1 MLLKSYALS
10 ISDLCKLYR
19 QEKLELNP
27 PYQRRPAWRTRQRE
41 DLLESIFNG
50 IPIPAVILYKTKAG
64 RRTSVFEVMDGKQR
78 LETILH
84 FRYGRIIKEEGRLE
98 FWLRR
103 DQSKHRKRLAF
114 SDLSKQDVREELGL
128 GVRRFMDYRV
138 PVVEYSG
145 DLRGLAG
152 QKIAQWEVFTKIN
165 STGSRLTKNEIRHA
179 HTTPLFHA
187 GSRLESR
194 WYNRIVS
201 RWRVFSKAE
210 ADRYQYH
217 ETLLELCTIFLNGG
231 ISDRR
236 VRLDEFMRADIPQAR
251 INKAERAV
259 NNALTWARTIMGDE
273 GMRRS
278 RVSKKVDFYSFI
290 GVLLELISQKA
301 VRHDAA
307 QNRRSRRAVNSALDK
322 LARIDGRVVRY
333 KNLPRRERKL
343 AEYVV
348 ATREATDQ
356 LRNRTVRHTFWYSIL
371 SPCMT
376 KRLARRRL
384 FGADLKYALWN
395 AARVRYDRITCPNP
409 NDRDDCWGRITYDE
423 AEVDHRKAY
432 RAGGA
437 TNLGNAQL
445 LCKACNSS
453 KGGR

>member
-1 MLLKSYALS
+1 
-10 ISDLCKLYR
+10 
-19 QEKLELNP
+19 
-27 PYQRRPAWRTRQRE
+27 
-41 DLLESIFNG
+41 
-50 IPIPAVILYKTKAG
+50 
-64 RRTSVFEVMDGKQR
+64 
-78 LETILH
+78 
-84 FRYGRIIKEEGRLE
+84 
-98 FWLRR
+98 
-103 DQSKHRKRLAF
+103 
-114 SDLSKQDVREELGL
+114 
-128 GVRRFMDYRV
+128 MDYRV

-145 DLRGLAG
+145 DLLGLAG

-179 HTTPLFHA
+179 HSTPLFRA

-201 RWRVFSKAE
+201 KWRVFSKAE

-236 VRLDEFMRADIPQAR
+236 VRLDEFMRDDIPRAR
-251 INKAERAV
+251 IDKAERAV
-259 NNALTWARTIMGDE
+259 NHALAWARSIMGDE
-273 GMRRS
+273 GLQYS
-278 RVSKKVDFYSFI
+278 RLSKKVDFYSFV
-290 GVLLELISQKA
+290 GTLMELMSQKA
-301 VRHDAA
+301 VRHDTA
-307 QNRRSRRAVNSALDK
+307 QNRRARRAVNSALHK
-322 LARIDGRVVRY
+322 LARIDSRVARY
-333 KNLPRRERKL
+333 KNLPMRERRL

-356 LRNRTVRHTFWYSIL
+356 FRNRKIRHDFWYSIL

-395 AARVRYDRITCPNP
+395 AARVRNERITCPNP
-409 NDRDDCWGRITYDE
+409 NDRDDCWGRISYEE

-432 RAGGA
+432 MAGGA

-453 KGGR
+453 KGRR